1 MNTIAKGILLGA
13 GIHTVMIIVIS
24 LMMGPDAI
32 IRLGMVGNI
41 AIGAL
46 SGFAGADLIKVIDK
60 KD

>member
-13 GIHTVMIIVIS
+13 GIYIVMIIAIS

-32 IRLGMVGNI
+32 IRLGMIGNI
-41 AIGAL
+41 VIGAL